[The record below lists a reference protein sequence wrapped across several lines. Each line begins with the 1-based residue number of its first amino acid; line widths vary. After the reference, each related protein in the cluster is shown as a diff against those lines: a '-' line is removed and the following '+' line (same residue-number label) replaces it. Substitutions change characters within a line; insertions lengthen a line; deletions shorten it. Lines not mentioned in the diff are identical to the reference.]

1 MEKIYLSPDEYT
13 IVTESYRNKYGY
25 DEMSDDEKA
34 IFDERLSKVVEQKE
48 NDAESTDEP
57 DQPERVLKRTR

>member
-34 IFDERLSKVVEQKE
+34 IFDVRLSKVVEQKE
-48 NDAESTDEP
+48 DDAESTDEP

>member
-13 IVTESYRNKYGY
+13 IVAESYRNKYGY

-48 NDAESTDEP
+48 DDAESTDEP